1 MSDSERYSEEVA
13 AGGFMT
19 GEIHEGENPFTP
31 PEDERDPTRRFRGRL
46 AAPVTI
52 VTAGDDTG
60 RAGLTVSSLMLSEGE
75 PGNVHFLLGPTADV
89 YDVIERTDRFV
100 VHILAQEHRTLS
112 EVFAGRRPSPGGPF
126 AGVAVVDTDWGPALD
141 DIADRAYCSGVR
153 AVEHGYS
160 LLVSARIDEVAVA
173 DLTDPLTYFRGSYR
187 DLK

>member
-1 MSDSERYSEEVA
+1 
-13 AGGFMT
+13 MT
-19 GEIHEGENPFTP
+19 GEIHEGEHPFTP
-31 PEDERDPTRRFRGRL
+31 PEAERDPIRRFRGRL

-75 PGNVHFLLGPTADV
+75 LGSVHFLLGPTADV

-126 AGVAVVDTDWGPALD
+126 VGIAVVDTDWGPALS
-141 DIADRAYCSGVR
+141 DIADRAFCSGVTV
-153 AVEHGYS
+153 VEHGYS
-160 LLVSARIDEVAVA
+160 LLVSAAIDEVVVA

-187 DLK
+187 SLE